1 MLIESRDVKSL
12 ISCSSQPTET
22 AGQSGQPVA
31 GSSGGESEPN
41 EAPVPDGLDPSF
53 LAALPEN
60 IRAEV
65 IADHLRMQRIQR
77 TREQQQN
84 QAPGGME
91 VNPEFLAAL
100 PPNIQEEVNFSI
112 VM

>member
-1 MLIESRDVKSL
+1 
-12 ISCSSQPTET
+12 
-22 AGQSGQPVA
+22 
-31 GSSGGESEPN
+31 
-41 EAPVPDGLDPSF
+41 LDPSF

-65 IADHLRMQRIQR
+65 IADHLRMQRIQAR

-84 QAPGGME
+84 QTAGGME

-100 PPNIQEEVNFSI
+100 PPNIQEEVIMYLGSVCVVLI
-112 VM
+112 D